1 MSAAHT
7 RRSFLHGLLGLG
19 AGVAAAGLAGAVP
32 AEAAGLAAPDF
43 GPWGAGS
50 TAGQITA
57 NDAMYRLTVGNQRYR
72 TGRTQ
77 HLNSTVGRRV
87 AVAPSQLPWAVVL
100 SCSDSR
106 VPPEVVFDRGIGDL
120 FVARV
125 AGNTVEDALLG
136 SMEFAVATYAV
147 PLLVVLGH
155 ERCGAVQG
163 AVDMVTKGATFPGHL
178 PAMINPIRPAAESV
192 KNDPGDMVD
201 NTVRANVKQSVAQLK
216 SSSQILSDAVYAGH
230 LRIVGA
236 RYDLETG
243 RVDFIA

>member
-19 AGVAAAGLAGAVP
+19 AGVAAAGLAGVAP
-32 AEAAGLAAPDF
+32 AAATGVAAPDF
-43 GPWGAGS
+43 GPWAAGS
-50 TAGQITA
+50 TGQITA

-178 PAMINPIRPAAESV
+178 SAMIDPIRPAAEEARAAG
-192 KNDPGDMVD
+192 GDIVD
-201 NTVRANVKQSVAQLK
+201 AAVRANVRLNVARLK
-216 SSSQILSDAVYAGH
+216 ESEPLLAPKVRANQ